1 MARAAEDGCAELGLG
16 LPHRVYRA
24 AMEHDPRVWV
34 AALRSGH
41 DRLAAYVAGASADD
55 LVGPSMCTEWNVG
68 QVLSHLGS
76 GAEIGLA
83 SVTGAVT
90 DNQEVWARWDALDPG
105 AAATAFVDADERL
118 VAWWESRSGD
128 DLAAMQVQLPFL
140 PAPIDAAAATG
151 FRLSEVALHS
161 WDVLAAADP
170 AAEVAADAA
179 VLLVGRLPMMVGFVG
194 QFTPR
199 HTRPAVDTTITVVTS
214 APDRRLELVLGERA
228 ELRPAE
234 GAATAGELALPAGAL
249 LRLTSG
255 RLPAD
260 REHGATVTGPLT
272 LDDLRH
278 AFPGY

>member
-1 MARAAEDGCAELGLG
+1 MED
-16 LPHRVYRA
+16 
-24 AMEHDPRVWV
+24 DPRVWI

-41 DRLAAYVAGASADD
+41 DRLTAHVVGASAGDF
-55 LVGPSMCTEWNVG
+55 VAPSMCADWTVG

-83 SVTGAVT
+83 TVDGAAI

-118 VAWWESRSGD
+118 VAWWETRGD
-128 DLAAMQVQLPFL
+128 DELAAMQVQLPFL
-140 PAPIDAAAATG
+140 PVPIDAAAAAG

-170 AAEVAADAA
+170 TAEVAADAA
-179 VLLVGRLPMMVGFVG
+179 TLLIDRLPMLVGFVG

-199 HTRPAVDTTITVVTS
+199 DTRPDADTTIAVVTS
-214 APDRRLELVLGERA
+214 APERRFELELGERA
-228 ELRPAE
+228 ELRPA
-234 GAATAGELALPAGAL
+234 GDAATAGELALPAEAL
-249 LRLTSG
+249 LRLASG

-260 REHGATVTGPLT
+260 REHGARVTGALT
-272 LDDLRH
+272 LDDLRR

>member
-1 MARAAEDGCAELGLG
+1 
-16 LPHRVYRA
+16 
-24 AMEHDPRVWV
+24 MEHDPQTWV

-41 DRLAAYVAGASADD
+41 DRLAGYVAGASTGD
-55 LVGPSMCTEWNVG
+55 LVGPSMCTDWTVG

-83 SVTGAVT
+83 TVTGVAV
-90 DNQEVWARWDALDPG
+90 DNEEVWARWDALDPG
-105 AAATAFVDADERL
+105 ACASAFVDADERL
-118 VAWWESRSGD
+118 VAWWEGRTGD
-128 DLAAMQVQLPFL
+128 ELAAMQVQLRFL
-140 PAPIDAAAATG
+140 PAPIDAAAAAG

-170 AAEVAADAA
+170 TAEVAADAA
-179 VLLVGRLPMMVGFVG
+179 ALLVDRLPMMVGFVG

-199 HTRPAVDTTITVVTS
+199 DTRPDVDTTISVGTS
-214 APDRRLELVLGERA
+214 APARRFELELGEQA

-255 RLPAD
+255 RLPAGH
-260 REHGATVTGPLT
+260 EHGATVTGPLT
-272 LDDLRH
+272 LDDLRR